1 MNRPKIELEKD
12 TLDLF
17 VEATGV
23 VLLLALIVLPIV
35 FYSQLPEK
43 IPTHFGA
50 DGTADNYGSKDSI
63 WFLPVIG
70 TILFV
75 GMFILNKHPH
85 IFNYPTRITVDNAKR
100 QYKNATKLI
109 RFLNTTVV
117 LVFTYITFS
126 TINIALGKQEGL
138 GTYFLLA
145 FLALV
150 FVPVVYHLFKAFP
163 KK

>member
-126 TINIALGKQEGL
+126 TINITLGKQEGL